1 MGFALRYKLE
11 NLAHYGKQGTER
23 LSEYRGYSHG
33 LKRGWIVSLTSY
45 GSPSA
50 FCVAAT
56 WVLERCAETL
66 ITDNRLPA
74 FLVSACNMLSMLPFS
89 TLFFGFFLAV
99 LICCFRLMISISK
112 HSHLLCAVEGLNYSW
127 GKKANSEEM
136 RISELASHCCGDICK
151 CFSIMHPHSG
161 IGCAVRLYDVK
172 TKSYVTRARSGD
184 LDDGRERST
193 ESLPPSSSLLEALES
208 EQLHN
213 CTVILCP
220 NTKKARKS
228 GQLDSDIN
236 SMSLGD
242 EDRSFLI
249 SRLIMDDGK
258 GSSLVG
264 ILYVSSKRKNAF
276 GIEDITLYLLLH
288 DLFNHALI
296 TCTGRGMTSNGR

>member
-161 IGCAVRLYDVK
+161 IGCAVRLYDAK
-172 TKSYVTRARSGD
+172 TKSYVTGRVAGTSMTGGSVQLSRSR
-184 LDDGRERST
+184 LAAVFSKPSKVSSCTIAPSFSAPIRRKRENQGSST
-193 ESLPPSSSLLEALES
+193 AIL
-208 EQLHN
+208 
-213 CTVILCP
+213 ILCHSVMR
-220 NTKKARKS
+220 T
-228 GQLDSDIN
+228 
-236 SMSLGD
+236 
-242 EDRSFLI
+242 E
-249 SRLIMDDGK
+249 
-258 GSSLVG
+258 
-264 ILYVSSKRKNAF
+264 AF
-276 GIEDITLYLLLH
+276 
-288 DLFNHALI
+288 
-296 TCTGRGMTSNGR
+296 

>member
-11 NLAHYGKQGTER
+11 NLARYGKQGTGR
-23 LSEYRGYSHG
+23 LSEYRWYSHG
-33 LKRGWIVSLTSY
+33 LKSGIPVYLTSY
-45 GSPSA
+45 GSLSA
-50 FCVAAT
+50 VCVGVS
-56 WVLERCAETL
+56 WLLKLCAESL
-66 ITDNRLPA
+66 ITENRLPA
-74 FLVSACNMLSMLPFS
+74 FLVTACGILSMLPFS
-89 TLFFGFFLAV
+89 TLFFGFYLAL
-99 LICCFRLMISISK
+99 LICCFRLIISISK

-127 GKKANSEEM
+127 SKKTHSEEM
-136 RISELASHCCGDICK
+136 RISELASHCCCDICK

-161 IGCAVRLYDVK
+161 IGCAVRLYDAN
-172 TKSYVTRARSGD
+172 TKSYVTRARSGN

-193 ESLPPSSSLLEALES
+193 ESLSSSSCLLEALES
-208 EQLHN
+208 DQLHN
-213 CTVILCP
+213 YTVILCS
-220 NTKKARKS
+220 NTKKAREL
-228 GQLDSDIN
+228 GQLDSDTN

-242 EDRSFLI
+242 EDRSLLI
-249 SRLIMDDGK
+249 SRLVMNDGN